1 MQLLLLLGCEFYV
14 MIRVDRRYGMDKHIL
29 IEIARNAI
37 VEEFTGKKRIDRDA
51 LVCAHPWLA
60 EKGAVFVT
68 LNEYN
73 QLRGCIGS
81 IIAHEPLI
89 DDLIRNA
96 KAAAFSDPR
105 FRPLESEEL
114 EQIEIEVSL
123 LSEPESVAYRDT
135 EALRRII
142 RPGIDG
148 VILRQGGYQATYLPS
163 VWEQIGDFDTFFAS
177 LCQKAGLSGDC
188 LEQHPQIWRYQV
200 T

>member
-1 MQLLLLLGCEFYV
+1 
-14 MIRVDRRYGMDKHIL
+14 MDKHIL

-51 LVCAHPWLA
+51 LVRAHPWLA

-105 FRPLESEEL
+105 FRPLREE
-114 EQIEIEVSL
+114 EFEAIEIEVSV
-123 LSEPESVAYRDT
+123 LSEPEPVAYRDT

-148 VILRQGGYQATYLPS
+148 VILQLGNYQATYLPS

>member
-1 MQLLLLLGCEFYV
+1 MLV
-14 MIRVDRRYGMDKHIL
+14 
-29 IEIARNAI
+29 EIARDAI
-37 VEEFTGKKRIDRDA
+37 IEELTGERRIDREA
-51 LVCAHPWLA
+51 LVRSHPWLV
-60 EKGAVFVT
+60 EEGAVFVT
-68 LNEYN
+68 LNAYD

-89 DDLIRNA
+89 DDLVRNA

-105 FRPLESEEL
+105 FRPLGAEEL
-114 EQIEIEVSL
+114 ERIEIEVSWL
-123 LSEPESVAYRDT
+123 TAPDAVAYRDT
-135 EALRRII
+135 EELRRII

-163 VWEQIGDFDTFFAS
+163 VWEQIGDFDIFFAS

-188 LEQHPQIWRYQV
+188 LEQHPQIWRYQAEKI